1 MKNLSSPFDLIK
13 KAINIFAKKEKA
25 LFLAQIYIPVAIF
38 SIISVGQSFLPT
50 SITNSNSLVIAI
62 IMAALQIL
70 YLLTGVFVAIAGII
84 GLGKA
89 VDDGELSVKKTFASA
104 WKNYWVFLLLS
115 IVLTLIYVFGF
126 VLLLVPG
133 LLFMVWFAFSK
144 FIMVEK
150 GLGLKESLLRS
161 KTLVKG
167 SYWKI
172 LGRLIIFGVFVMIV
186 QVILSIIPYGL
197 GSIVS
202 DLLGAF
208 YMLPLYLL
216 YKEFSV

>member
-1 MKNLSSPFDLIK
+1 MKKLSSPFDLIK
-13 KAINIFAKKEKA
+13 KAINTFSKKENA
-25 LFLAQIYIPVAIF
+25 IFLVQIYIPVAIF
-38 SIISVGQSFLPT
+38 SIISVGQSFLPS
-50 SITNSNSLVIAI
+50 SIIDSASQVITV
-62 IMAALQIL
+62 IMTVLQIL
-70 YLLTGVFVAIAGII
+70 YLLVGVFVAVAGII
-84 GLGKA
+84 GLGK
-89 VDDGELSVKKTFASA
+89 VIGGGELSVKKTFASA

-126 VLLLVPG
+126 VLLLIPG
-133 LLFMVWFAFSK
+133 LLFIVWFAFSK

-150 GLGLKESLLRS
+150 RLGLKESLLRS

-172 LGRLIIFGVFVMIV
+172 LGRLIVFGVFVMIV
-186 QVILSIIPYGL
+186 QIILSIIPYGL

-202 DLLGAF
+202 SLLGAF